1 MPKVSNLTLSLA
13 FGAAAVALLLASPS
27 GLRAETENAQET
39 PQLSDATGDGLAKLK
54 PLLDVKDWA
63 GAVKLLDELLQAAPA
78 ESYDQAFLL
87 DTKAK
92 IFAQS
97 NDYPAAVEPMETA
110 LAISDRHHF
119 FTNRQEMDDLYF
131 LSQLYYEDA
140 ESGKKP
146 KDEQVASY
154 EKSIGA
160 IRHWLRIAPK
170 VTEDI
175 SDYYSRLLYAE
186 AVAKDGNHPDQD
198 LIRQAREQVEKTL
211 LLAVHPKDGTYQLLL
226 ATMQQQ
232 QDFAASAEL
241 LEMLLAKT
249 PAKKDY
255 WQELLNFYIYLA
267 QNTKDAAKNR
277 SYTIRAI
284 NTLER
289 AQALGFLK
297 TPRENY
303 VLFTFYYEM
312 AQYGTAADLL
322 YKGLSS
328 GSIESDL
335 DKWSLLA
342 ASYQQI
348 NQDFTAIEVL
358 KDAAKR
364 YPTNGDLD
372 LKIANIYAGLEK
384 PQEAFDFYQTAEQKG
399 VKGKSQKQY
408 LLLALAY
415 QAYELQKFDE
425 AKDAVNKALE
435 LNPGDHQLKVLKN
448 AIDEAIKDRDTKKAE
463 ADARDAAMKAVQ

>member
-1 MPKVSNLTLSLA
+1 MPKASRFA
-13 FGAAAVALLLASPS
+13 YLLASCALALALAAPAA
-27 GLRAETENAQET
+27 LRAEDAPQEA

-63 GAVKLLDELLQAAPA
+63 GSVRLLDELLQAAPA

-140 ESGKKP
+140 EASKKT
-146 KDEQVASY
+146 KEEQIDAY
-154 EKSIGA
+154 QKAIGA
-160 IRHWLRIAPK
+160 IQHWMRLSTKPTA
-170 VTEDI
+170 DI

-186 AVAKDGNHPDQD
+186 AVAKDGSHPDAE
-198 LIRQAREQVEKTL
+198 LIKEARAQVEKTL
-211 LLAVHPKDGTYQLLL
+211 LMSVHPKDGTYQLLL
-226 ATMQQQ
+226 ATLQQQ
-232 QDFAASAEL
+232 QDFAAGAAL
-241 LEMLLAKT
+241 LEMLLART

-255 WQELLNFYIYLA
+255 WQDLLTFYIYLS
-267 QNTKDAAKNR
+267 QNTKDPR
-277 SYTIRAI
+277 SGRTYTIRAI

-289 AQALGFLK
+289 AQALGYLK
-297 TPRENY
+297 TTRDNY
-303 VLFTFYYEM
+303 LLFTFYYES
-312 AQYGTAADLL
+312 AQYGMAADIL
-322 YKGLSS
+322 YKGLES
-328 GSIESDL
+328 GSIDSDL
-335 DKWSLLA
+335 DKWSLLSS
-342 ASYQQI
+342 SYQQI

-358 KDAAKR
+358 KDAMKR

-372 LKIANIYAGLEK
+372 LKIANIYAGLDK
-384 PQEAFDFYQTAEQKG
+384 QQDAFNYYVTAEQKG
-399 VKGKSQKQY
+399 VSGKSQKGY

-425 AKDAVNKALE
+425 AKVAVDKAL
-435 LNPGDHQLKVLKN
+435 LLPGNKEDHQLKVLKN
-448 AIDEAIKDRDTKKAE
+448 AIEEAIKDRDAKKAE
-463 ADARDAAMKAVQ
+463 ADKRDADLKAVQ